1 MIRVLGFDPGLAN
14 TGWGVI
20 DADTSRMIPVAY
32 GSITTP
38 ARLSSGERLNM
49 IYDKSVELSKKFN
62 PQAAG
67 IENLFFAKN
76 VTSALPVAQAKGILL
91 LALYQAGI
99 EAYEYTPMQ
108 IKQNIT
114 GNGRADKNQVQ
125 QMIKLLLGLK
135 EIPKPDHA
143 ADALGA
149 AVCCYNTHIIHARG
163 VMTNV

>member
-14 TGWGVI
+14 TGWGII
-20 DADTSRMIPVAY
+20 DASGGRFKPVAY

-38 ARLSSGERLNM
+38 AGSPPGERLNM
-49 IYDKSVELSKKFN
+49 IYESVFNLISKYK
-62 PQAAG
+62 PVMAG
-67 IENLFFAKN
+67 VENLFFAKN
-76 VTSALPVAQAKGILL
+76 VTSAIPVAQAKGILL
-91 LALYQAGI
+91 LALFKKNV
-99 EAYEYTPMQ
+99 ETMEFTPQQ

-125 QMIKLLLGLK
+125 ELIKLLLGLR

-149 AVCCYNTHIIHARG
+149 AICCYNNHITKSRG
-163 VMTNV
+163 VDLNV